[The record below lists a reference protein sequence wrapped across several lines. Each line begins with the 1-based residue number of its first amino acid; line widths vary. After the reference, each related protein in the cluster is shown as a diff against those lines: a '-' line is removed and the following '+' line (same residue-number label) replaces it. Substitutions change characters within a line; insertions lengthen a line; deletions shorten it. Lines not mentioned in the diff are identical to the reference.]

1 VETPPNFLECS
12 TTVVQA
18 AVNRQVTGSNPVIP
32 VMKIL
37 FLDDEEYRFNAFKT
51 QNPNVDVDWAI
62 NTNRAIHLVK
72 NNTYDVAYL
81 DHDLG
86 YNLPTGKDFVN
97 YLVSRKDKIPVSL
110 FICHSMNPVGR
121 ANMVEMLS
129 NFGYNVI
136 DKPYAWVL
144 NTNDLFTVS

>member
-1 VETPPNFLECS
+1 
-12 TTVVQA
+12 
-18 AVNRQVTGSNPVIP
+18 
-32 VMKIL
+32 MKIL